1 MADIK
6 NNPRV
11 TNELMQE
18 NEETKNVVK
27 TIDFKMIGAIF
38 IGTVLFLLI
47 VIAMTTE
54 WFSWINIKKLFE

>member
-6 NNPRV
+6 NNPKV
-11 TNELMQE
+11 INELMQE
-18 NEETKNVVK
+18 SEKTNSVVK
-27 TIDFKMIGAIF
+27 TLDFKMIGAIF

-54 WFSWINIKKLFE
+54 WFSWINFKKLFE